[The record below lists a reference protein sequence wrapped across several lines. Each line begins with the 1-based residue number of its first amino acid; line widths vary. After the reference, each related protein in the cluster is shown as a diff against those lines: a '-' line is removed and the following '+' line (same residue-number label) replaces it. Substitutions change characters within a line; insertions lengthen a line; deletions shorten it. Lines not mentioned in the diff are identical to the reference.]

1 MCLKFLVILRL
12 TSTYVYGWNSEDLEL
27 FDLVEEVNENFYDVL
42 GISQVSFERSYNR
55 EETPL
60 SIHTAGRLYSHL
72 PNIDLWRTRN
82 AIYTA
87 GRVYKRWRRRRHTA
101 SWL

>member
-1 MCLKFLVILRL
+1 MTHHCGRGSQRGCGHVNMHESCVFMCLKFLVILRL

-72 PNIDLWRTRN
+72 PNIDL
-82 AIYTA
+82 
-87 GRVYKRWRRRRHTA
+87 
-101 SWL
+101 